1 MVAVAAPAALAD
13 TRPGNDGNGAPRIV
27 LRQLAQVITSNQ
39 QLQQQLAGKGYSNIQ
54 VLRRVNQGAQ
64 SFYVAEASRAGQR
77 YTLVVNAQTGQFR
90 GRRILKTNE
99 AASALGRAGYGNVQ
113 NLRRGRR
120 GVQAIYSGQANQG
133 GQKFDVTVN
142 GYTGKVINRRPVR
155 GVAPPLTRAQLMQR
169 LQRAGFRD
177 IKNLR
182 QRRTPGRTIWTAN
195 ATKGNQRCAHLIDG
209 ANGKVLRSAR
219 CQPVGL
225 NRQQVQTTLQRG
237 GFRNVRNLRQLP
249 NGNWTAL
256 ATRRGQAGTVNVAGT
271 SGRISFTPGSAGPLT
286 AAQMRAKLTTD
297 GFTNIVK
304 FRTQRRGARVFYT
317 AEAERRGRRFSIR
330 ARASDGRYLSRDI
343 GPALVRPV
351 MGRFQIQVAL
361 ARQGFTNISNITR
374 GTVGGQPVFTA
385 IATRRGQRLNIV
397 ANARTGTV
405 IRTTPATAR
414 LLTATQLRQAL
425 ARQRFSA
432 VRKILRGSIGRRPVF
447 TVEATRA
454 GRRFQVVA
462 DGRTGRVIN
471 AQPLAGTVL
480 TARQIRAVLSRRG
493 FSRIRNLQ
501 LTRVGGTQVYV
512 GQARR
517 NGQAVDIVVDGRS
530 GRVLQSQPIAT
541 GIMSPRQV
549 VRTLRGLGWQR
560 IRNIRLTNRGGRQMY
575 LAVAVMSSVA
585 QSSPVLKPAQIR
597 LALTLLGYW
606 RVRDFQLFTRNG
618 QQFYRLK
625 ARRNGRALRL
635 LVRADT
641 GAVVSSRPDG
651 PKLLSPAQIQ
661 TRVARAGFTR
671 IRILR
676 QTGGSGSPTYLVR
689 GRQAGKIWLLVVN
702 AQNGAIT
709 NRRVLRSLVATP
721 GDVSVVLSRLGYKH
735 VTGIQVLGGN
745 RANQIYVA
753 RGWKDGALWRLNLNT
768 AATRLLS
775 RQRIGGR
782 MNEGAIERRLI
793 AAGYRNVDILR
804 WRPGSRAG
812 TYVAVAMQGQTKYR
826 LRVNALNGSVSSR
839 RQINQ
844 SRTPVEIIR
853 RLARLAGFHY
863 LTNLNWQGGQG
874 IYRGEAWQ
882 KGYRWRIWV
891 RARDGNIVRRQ
902 RLGGR
907 TTLAKARQRLTAFGY
922 SDIDALRF
930 VDNRREG
937 YFVGVAERNNEK
949 FRVFARASDGR
960 PTRTVLLSRR
970 LSKQAVERRILA
982 DGYERHEDVEYAKGK
997 GDGHYEGF
1005 AWKNGLKFRL
1015 KVRAADGQIF
1025 RRTLIDP
1032 RANKAA
1038 IEDTLFN
1045 FGYDRNEQIRFVEDN
1060 AGGHFE
1066 VIAWRGGRKYQLF
1079 LRAHDGTIYR
1089 REQLAK

>member
-1 MVAVAAPAALAD
+1 MRSRGFRNIINTQGGSIGGNRVWIAQATRRGRTFLIVANAR
-13 TRPGNDGNGAPRIV
+13 TGRI
-27 LRQLAQVITSNQ
+27 
-39 QLQQQLAGKGYSNIQ
+39 LQQNPVS
-54 VLRRVNQGAQ
+54 RRVLTPPQARLKMRQ
-64 SFYVAEASRAGQR
+64 AGFTKIR
-77 YTLVVNAQTGQFR
+77 
-90 GRRILKTNE
+90 
-99 AASALGRAGYGNVQ
+99 
-113 NLRRGRR
+113 NLRRGNR
-120 GVQAIYSGQANQG
+120 GRQPIYTAQAI
-133 GQKFDVTVN
+133 
-142 GYTGKVINRRPVR
+142 
-155 GVAPPLTRAQLMQR
+155 
-169 LQRAGFRD
+169 
-177 IKNLR
+177 
-182 QRRTPGRTIWTAN
+182 
-195 ATKGNQRCAHLIDG
+195 
-209 ANGKVLRSAR
+209 
-219 CQPVGL
+219 
-225 NRQQVQTTLQRG
+225 
-237 GFRNVRNLRQLP
+237 
-249 NGNWTAL
+249 
-256 ATRRGQAGTVNVAGT
+256 QAGTRVV
-271 SGRISFTPGSAGPLT
+271 
-286 AAQMRAKLTTD
+286 
-297 GFTNIVK
+297 IV
-304 FRTQRRGARVFYT
+304 
-317 AEAERRGRRFSIR
+317 I
-330 ARASDGRYLSRDI
+330 DGRSGLLLSNK
-343 GPALVRPV
+343 PAPGLPV
-351 MGRFQIQVAL
+351 MGPFQIQIAL
-361 ARQGFTNISNITR
+361 GRQGFTNIQNLKR
-374 GTVGGQPVFTA
+374 ATVGGQPVFTA
-385 IATRRGQRLNIV
+385 VATRGGQRLNIV

-405 IRTTPATAR
+405 IRTTPAAAR

-425 ARQRFSA
+425 ARQRFFA

-447 TVEATRA
+447 TVEATRG

-512 GQARR
+512 GQATR

-549 VRTLRGLGWQR
+549 VRTLRGLGWRR

-575 LAVAVMSSVA
+575 LAVASRNGRDFDLVVRARDARVMSSVA
-585 QSSPVLKPAQIR
+585 QSSPVLNPGQIR

-606 RVRDFQLFTRNG
+606 KVRDFQLITRNG

-651 PKLLSPAQIQ
+651 PQLLSPAKIQ

-676 QTGGSGSPTYLVR
+676 QTGGSGRPTYLVR

-709 NRRVLRSLVATP
+709 NRRVLRSLLASP
-721 GDVSVVLSRLGYKH
+721 GDVGVALTRWGYAH
-735 VTGIQVLGGN
+735 VTSIQLQGASG
-745 RANQIYVA
+745 RQSYLA
-753 RGWKDGALWRLNLNT
+753 RGWKDGALWRVRVNT

-782 MNEGAIERRLI
+782 MNEGAIEKRLI
-793 AAGYRNVDILR
+793 AAGYRNGDILR

-812 TYVAVAMQGQTKYR
+812 TYVAVALQGQIKYR
-826 LRVNALNGSVSSR
+826 MRVNALNGSVSSR

-874 IYRGEAWQ
+874 VYRGEAWQ

-922 SDIDALRF
+922 TDIDALRF

-960 PTRTVLLSRR
+960 PIRTVMLSRR
-970 LSKQAVERRILA
+970 LSKKAIERRILA

-1005 AWKNGLKFRL
+1005 AWKNGLKYRL

-1089 REQLAK
+1089 REQMAK